1 MRNIEEA
8 LQEHKQAVLAAGYT
22 EKQILGIFVYGSQ
35 NYGTATENSDVDT
48 KAVIIP
54 TMRQL
59 AFHSVKTK
67 ELRLENDEHCVVMDI
82 MHLINNFRKQNI
94 NFIEVLY
101 TDYCWINPMYKMLW
115 KMFFLQQREHIAYY
129 DPTKCLKS
137 ICGQAIRTLKQNPYD
152 GKQVGNGIRLKY
164 FLHHYLL
171 GDDYMDC
178 IKPSED
184 KIAEILSIKYKDLS
198 KQLPPNEQADKL
210 IEWFQS
216 LQELMA
222 DAPEVDSKKIDNL
235 MENGA
240 LTMMKKLQ
248 ENVGWG

>member
-1 MRNIEEA
+1 
-8 LQEHKQAVLAAGYT
+8 
-22 EKQILGIFVYGSQ
+22 
-35 NYGTATENSDVDT
+35 
-48 KAVIIP
+48 
-54 TMRQL
+54 
-59 AFHSVKTK
+59 
-67 ELRLENDEHCVVMDI
+67 
-82 MHLINNFRKQNI
+82 
-94 NFIEVLY
+94 
-101 TDYCWINPMYKMLW
+101 
-115 KMFFLQQREHIAYY
+115 
-129 DPTKCLKS
+129 
-137 ICGQAIRTLKQNPYD
+137 
-152 GKQVGNGIRLKY
+152 
-164 FLHHYLL
+164 
-171 GDDYMDC
+171 MDC

>member
-8 LQEHKQAVLAAGYT
+8 LQEHKQAVLAAGYA
-22 EKQILGIFVYGSQ
+22 EEQILGIFVYGSQ
-35 NYGTATENSDVDT
+35 NYGTATENSDVNT

-67 ELRLENDEHCVVMDI
+67 ELRLENDEHCEVMDI

-115 KMFFLQQREHIAYY
+115 KVFFLQQREHIAHY

-137 ICGQAIRTLKQNPYD
+137 ICGQAIHTLKQNPYD
-152 GKQVGNGIRLKY
+152 GKK
-164 FLHHYLL
+164 
-171 GDDYMDC
+171 
-178 IKPSED
+178 
-184 KIAEILSIKYKDLS
+184 
-198 KQLPPNEQADKL
+198 
-210 IEWFQS
+210 

-222 DAPEVDSKKIDNL
+222 NAPEVDPKKVDNL
-235 MENGA
+235 METGA
-240 LTMMKKLQ
+240 LTMMKRLQ